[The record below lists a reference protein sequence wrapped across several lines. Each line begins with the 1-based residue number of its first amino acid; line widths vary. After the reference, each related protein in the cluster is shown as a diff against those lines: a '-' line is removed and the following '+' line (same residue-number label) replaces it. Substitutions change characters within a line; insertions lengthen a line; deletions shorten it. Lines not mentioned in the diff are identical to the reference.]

1 MKVRFQQLDPRAL
14 LPAHAVSGDAG
25 MDLCCL
31 DEFTVEPGERV
42 LVATGLALEIPTE
55 HAGLVL
61 PRSGLALKHGI
72 TLANSPGLIDSG
84 YRGELKLILVNTDA
98 VTPFHADAGTRVAQL
113 VVIGFS
119 TVEAE
124 WASDLA
130 ASERDQGG
138 FGSTGV
144 EPNS

>member
-1 MKVRFQQLDPRAL
+1 
-14 LPAHAVSGDAG
+14 

-31 DEFTVEPGERV
+31 DEFILEPGERA
-42 LVATGLALEIPTE
+42 LVGTGIAVEIPPQ

-84 YRGELKLILVNTDA
+84 YRGELKLILVNTDPS
-98 VTPFHADAGTRVAQL
+98 TPFHAAAGTRVAQL
-113 VVIGFS
+113 VVISFS

-124 WASDLA
+124 WATELS
-130 ASERDQGG
+130 STERDQGG
-138 FGSTGV
+138 FGSTGT
-144 EPNS
+144 S

>member
-1 MKVRFQQLDPRAL
+1 MRVRFQQLDDRAV
-14 LPAHAVSGDAG
+14 LPAHAVAGDAG

-31 DEFTVEPGERV
+31 DEFILEPGERA
-42 LVATGLALEIPTE
+42 LVGTGIAVEIPPQ

-84 YRGELKLILVNTDA
+84 YRGELKLILVNTDPS
-98 VTPFHADAGTRVAQL
+98 TPFHAAAGTRVAQL
-113 VVIGFS
+113 VVISFS

-124 WASDLA
+124 WATELS
-130 ASERDQGG
+130 STERDQGG
-138 FGSTGV
+138 FGSTGT
-144 EPNS
+144 S